1 MLCYVRE
8 RERVRREEGVL
19 RKVLACGQVAPPGAL
34 ACKTLRQQPAA
45 LLLAAPPL
53 AWLFLV
59 VRGMPAL
66 PRSRPGLASLP
77 FIGSDL
83 DKRDKNRML
92 T

>member
-1 MLCYVRE
+1 MLA
-8 RERVRREEGVL
+8 
-19 RKVLACGQVAPPGAL
+19 LAESTGIPASMDEAAAPAAAL
-34 ACKTLRQQPAA
+34 AC
-45 LLLAAPPL
+45 
-53 AWLFLV
+53 LV
-59 VRGMPAL
+59 LVERGMPAL

>member
-1 MLCYVRE
+1 MTTLMLTLSAQHVCSRS
-8 RERVRREEGVL
+8 
-19 RKVLACGQVAPPGAL
+19 PP
-34 ACKTLRQQPAA
+34 
-45 LLLAAPPL
+45 
-53 AWLFLV
+53 F
-59 VRGMPAL
+59 